1 MSSSVLS
8 VSFCSTSGAVHPDT
22 PLSSMDGIVTEFVF
36 EKPVRNPTSGFVGT
50 IGCWT
55 AGISVGVVAV
65 AFALAGSMT
74 IKLIGLV
81 LLLVAGAL
89 CGLARTA
96 PAIWKLRLTAAC
108 LSLGLMLL
116 LAEIV
121 LRCVTDFPVN
131 TASNMIPHP
140 QLGYVLDPRLDDV
153 DANGFRNADVL
164 QQADIVAIG
173 DSQTQGFNA
182 AAEGSWPQLLA
193 EQSSQTVYNMG
204 VGGYGPLQYSV
215 LIGDALKLQPK
226 QIVVGL
232 YLGNDLG
239 DVARG
244 IQERHSEREIENP
257 FRHVIK
263 YHTATGSALHQLL
276 RHSKFGRPAGFE
288 ISHSTNPTF
297 VADQRVRFLS
307 SDMDLTDPRINTA
320 LQTTLQVLAGAKQQ
334 CSAAGATLTV
344 MLIPTRESVYC
355 HSQQT
360 VRDAFPDGLLQLTQ
374 RESELRARLQ
384 SSLTELG
391 IESRDVLPSLVSAI
405 DSGAVVYSAHDEG
418 HPLTAGY
425 RVYADT
431 VAGES
436 SMAATNALT
445 N

>member
-1 MSSSVLS
+1 
-8 VSFCSTSGAVHPDT
+8 
-22 PLSSMDGIVTEFVF
+22 MDGIVTEFVF
-36 EKPVRNPTSGFVGT
+36 EKPVRNLTSGFVGT

-193 EQSSQTVYNMG
+193 
-204 VGGYGPLQYSV
+204 
-215 LIGDALKLQPK
+215 
-226 QIVVGL
+226 
-232 YLGNDLG
+232 
-239 DVARG
+239 
-244 IQERHSEREIENP
+244 
-257 FRHVIK
+257 
-263 YHTATGSALHQLL
+263 
-276 RHSKFGRPAGFE
+276 
-288 ISHSTNPTF
+288 
-297 VADQRVRFLS
+297 
-307 SDMDLTDPRINTA
+307 
-320 LQTTLQVLAGAKQQ
+320 
-334 CSAAGATLTV
+334 
-344 MLIPTRESVYC
+344 
-355 HSQQT
+355 
-360 VRDAFPDGLLQLTQ
+360 
-374 RESELRARLQ
+374 
-384 SSLTELG
+384 
-391 IESRDVLPSLVSAI
+391 
-405 DSGAVVYSAHDEG
+405 
-418 HPLTAGY
+418 
-425 RVYADT
+425 
-431 VAGES
+431 
-436 SMAATNALT
+436 
-445 N
+445 